1 MFSEK
6 MFAQDF
12 CFNLFVEKFKTLRD
26 IYSQTHPKG
35 FVEEARLLN
44 FENHKENDQFMLLRI
59 LYS

>member
-1 MFSEK
+1 